1 MTERKAPGDAP
12 VKPEHDN
19 KKKPWHDDFYFIV
32 ITRFAFLTVIT
43 RLDRVIRIEVAPV
56 KPHPA
61 GEAIDDR
68 EKGVGRCSGQAG
80 A

>member
-1 MTERKAPGDAP
+1 MPRSSRSMTAAKKAR
-12 VKPEHDN
+12 
-19 KKKPWHDDFYFIV
+19 HDDFYFIV

-43 RLDRVIRIEVAPV
+43 RLDRVIRIEAAPV

-68 EKGVGRCSGQAG
+68 EKGVERCSGQAG